1 VENVV
6 AFVVKDHGV
15 FLKDGD
21 VFLKDGHLF

>member
-6 AFVVKDHGV
+6 AFVIKDHDV